1 MAFFAKLLFIYNLK
15 IPKKAQYI
23 HHVVLRIT
31 RTNLFLV
38 IHYPINEHVP
48 IDEQHQV
55 KLLLQRGTGFKVGW
69 WLTTRV
75 C

>member
-1 MAFFAKLLFIYNLK
+1 MHLPCGI
-15 IPKKAQYI
+15 IEGISYI
-23 HHVVLRIT
+23 RIT

-38 IHYPINEHVP
+38 TQYPINEHVP

-55 KLLLQRGTGFKVGW
+55 NKITILLLLQRGAVFEVGW